1 MSEVFRPRWAA
12 VLGAQGWSKTWLD
25 HVRTQNA
32 VTFPESPLP
41 DNECRSIAKSCHK
54 FWMKHYNAEV
64 FSERQ
69 RSRTGKQWHD
79 DFAFDFDHQSA
90 EVRRLKAWGLKQVTI
105 GSIVGLSP
113 GRVSQ
118 ILSQG
123 RRKPFI

>member
-12 VLGAQGWSKTWLD
+12 VLGAQGQSEAWLD
-25 HVRTQNA
+25 HVRGQNA

-41 DNECRSIAKSCHK
+41 DSECKSIAKSCHK
-54 FWMKHYNAEV
+54 FWMKHYDPNV

-90 EVRRLKAWGLKQVTI
+90 EVRRLKTWGLTQTLI
-105 GSIVGLSP
+105 GSIVGLNQSQ
-113 GRVSQ
+113 VSR
-118 ILSQG
+118 ILSQEDWG
-123 RRKPFI
+123 AFI